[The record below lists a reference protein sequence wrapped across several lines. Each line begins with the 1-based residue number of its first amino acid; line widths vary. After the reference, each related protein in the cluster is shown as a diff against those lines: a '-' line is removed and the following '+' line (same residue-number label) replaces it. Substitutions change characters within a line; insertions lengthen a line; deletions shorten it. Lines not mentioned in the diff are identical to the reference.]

1 MSMPPLPRPHRPR
14 LRPRPSVIRTPGTM
28 VELPGSGVRCQT
40 APCLSSGRR
49 GPRGDPAMGDDGGSV
64 IGAVM
69 VSAWGSSDMH
79 R

>member
-1 MSMPPLPRPHRPR
+1 MMGSRR
-14 LRPRPSVIRTPGTM
+14 
-28 VELPGSGVRCQT
+28 GSGARCQT

-69 VSAWGSSDMH
+69 VSPWGSSDMH
-79 R
+79 T